1 MNKIPVYFMP
11 GLAASPTI
19 FERIQLPEEQFDM
32 FYLEWIIPAENE
44 SIEDYAKR
52 IWSQVSHENPV
63 LIGVSFGGIL
73 VQEMAKINKVST
85 LIIISSVK
93 TATELPLK
101 LKFAKT
107 TKAYKMVPT
116 GWVHFLENLSK
127 FSLGPTINQRLK
139 LYEKYLSVRD
149 KIYLDWSI
157 ENVIMWKQTVY
168 DPKIIH
174 IHGDADEVFPIKY
187 IQDCIIINGGTHIM
201 ILNKFRWFNE
211 NLPKIILESQN

>member
-1 MNKIPVYFMP
+1 MTKIPVYFMP

-32 FYLEWIIPAENE
+32 FYLEWIIPLELE
-44 SIEDYAKR
+44 SIDDYAKR
-52 IWSQVSHENPV
+52 LWAQVNHENPV
-63 LIGVSFGGIL
+63 LIGVSFGGIM
-73 VQEMAKINKVST
+73 VQEMAKHANVHS

-93 TATELPLK
+93 TAAELPLK

-149 KIYLDWSI
+149 KNYLDWSI
-157 ENVIMWKQTVY
+157 ENVIMWKQTVSN
-168 DPKIIH
+168 PRVIH

-187 IQDCIIINGGTHIM
+187 IKDCIIIKGGTHIM

-211 NLPKIILESQN
+211 NLPQLILKSNN